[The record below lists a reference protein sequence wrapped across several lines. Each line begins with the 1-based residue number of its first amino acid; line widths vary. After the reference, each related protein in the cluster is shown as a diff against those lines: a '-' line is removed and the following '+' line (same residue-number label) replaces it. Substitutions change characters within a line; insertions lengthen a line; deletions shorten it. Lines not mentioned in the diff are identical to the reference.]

1 MEVII
6 TKEEN
11 VNIVKIIGRLD
22 TTTATELERE
32 IAPLF
37 AANTDVLL
45 DCEELEYISSAGLR
59 VVLMAHKTL
68 TNMGGTLTMRNVRP
82 LIQPVFDMTGFSH
95 ILRFA

>member
-68 TNMGGTLTMRNVRP
+68 TSMGGTLTMRNVRP